1 MWEAQL
7 RDVQVLPFLRRQHSA
22 WANFA
27 KDPSS
32 GVGRWNYQVLG
43 LDTLNT
49 WGFIKRA
56 VHIFEIIWTYFTEP
70 VIPAKVTEN
79 QCEWE
84 TDTFEVSHPAE
95 ARLGE
100 GGLGLGLS
108 LRARTLKDYRWAE
121 ICMGLRHVRT
131 FSGNSWLIHP
141 NFQRLILSRCA
152 KASCTEPMIAAVTL
166 GMSPSRSWSILN
178 EPSPEVAVA
187 PGSSTGCRC
196 FTHQEVSASQRR
208 VAKVELS

>member
-49 WGFIKRA
+49 WGFIERT
-56 VHIFEIIWTYFTEP
+56 VHIFEHISQSQWSLPKWLKINASG
-70 VIPAKVTEN
+70 IPSKFRILLRPGWVKVAWAWASVCVREHWKT
-79 QCEWE
+79 
-84 TDTFEVSHPAE
+84 T
-95 ARLGE
+95 
-100 GGLGLGLS
+100 GG
-108 LRARTLKDYRWAE
+108 AE

-141 NFQRLILSRCA
+141 NFQRLVVSRCA
-152 KASCTEPMIAAVTL
+152 KASCTEPTIAAATL
-166 GMSPSRSWSILN
+166 GMSLSRSWSILN

-196 FTHQEVSASQRR
+196 FTHLYPPRG
-208 VAKVELS
+208 